1 MQTIMLILAVLLVFS
16 ICLNFVQV
24 LLNSSYTSTSV
35 EKFIKIRKKFFI
47 KHIDELITKAIQD
60 GSYKLTLSKDLI
72 ENDIFELV
80 LKDYSDKGFKYRIE
94 PYGDYMVNIYFSA
107 RSEYLK

>member
-1 MQTIMLILAVLLVFS
+1 V
-16 ICLNFVQV
+16 
-24 LLNSSYTSTSV
+24 
-35 EKFIKIRKKFFI
+35 KIRKEFFI
-47 KHIDELITKAIQD
+47 KHIEKQLRG
-60 GSYKLTLSKDLI
+60 GSDKLTLNRDI
-72 ENDIFELV
+72 AENGILELV